1 MAIFLGGLSAFFFS
15 LTFILNQTMS
25 VSEGSWLW
33 TASLRFLFMLPL
45 FGLVVAIQGNNG
57 FKKICNAIKDN
68 WRYWIVWSNVAFSF
82 FYIPLCFASTL
93 VPAWLVASSWQITII
108 AGSIV
113 APFIDENK
121 EKRGDFKLNKIEIF
135 SFSLILLGI
144 ATLEVHQVK
153 LILDNSLI
161 IISLILMLIS
171 AFSYP
176 LGNRKILKI
185 NKEGN
190 QMNTAERILA
200 MIVCTVPVWIICSI
214 IGYFQSGLPS
224 SQQITM
230 SFSVALFSGFIAT
243 YLFFYATQLTHENL
257 KQLSTIEATQ
267 SLEIV
272 FTIVLGNIFLKENI
286 SGFWTFVGISFVLIG
301 MICKSTKSTISNDI
315 KIIDTTKR

>member
-15 LTFILNQTMS
+15 LTFILNQTIS
-25 VSEGSWLW
+25 VSEGNWLW

-57 FKKICNAIKDN
+57 LKKICNAIKDN
-68 WRYWIVWSNVAFSF
+68 WRYWIVWSNVGFSL

-113 APFIDENK
+113 APFIDESK
-121 EKRGDFKLNKIEIF
+121 EKKGDFKINKIEIF

-144 ATLEVHQVK
+144 AILELHQVK
-153 LILDNSLI
+153 LIRDNSLI

-185 NKEGN
+185 NKDGN

-200 MIVCTVPVWIICSI
+200 MIVCTIPVWIICSI

-224 SQQITM
+224 SQQVTM
-230 SFSVALFSGFIAT
+230 SLSVALFSGFIAT

-301 MICKSTKSTISNDI
+301 MICKSIKANISNDI
-315 KIIDTTKR
+315 KIINTKNR